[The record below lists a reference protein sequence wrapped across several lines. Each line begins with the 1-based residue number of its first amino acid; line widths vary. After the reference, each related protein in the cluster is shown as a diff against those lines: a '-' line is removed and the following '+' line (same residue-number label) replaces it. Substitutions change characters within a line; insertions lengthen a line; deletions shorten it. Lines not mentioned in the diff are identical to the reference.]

1 MKIVSTSFG
10 RDHIMQKA
18 TDSTWRR
25 TNVNQQAQ
33 TSQIATG
40 CGSEKVLLMFLT
52 LLEGTL

>member
-40 CGSEKVLLMFLT
+40 CESEKVFLMFLT